1 MLETSRVYLLLAF
14 FTGISLRYILKF
26 KEIIQEKMLYLDIGI
41 YFFLFAVLS
50 GKVFWKHTRCTR
62 TCTTAI
68 ARIVPRITAGEAAPV
83 ITIQNGIT
91 VRMIDRIKPVM

>member
-1 MLETSRVYLLLAF
+1 MEPTTRIAM
-14 FTGISLRYILKF
+14 ISTVKTN
-26 KEIIQEKMLYLDIGI
+26 
-41 YFFLFAVLS
+41 AVMFQPSSDL
-50 GKVFWKHTRCTR
+50 VFMCRKHTRCTR